1 MTIKEAFE
9 KLTATT
15 AAAMKNP
22 FFVMR
27 KLHDAFADIAD
38 KIEGGGGG
46 STVEVTQ
53 VVSTGTKIATITVDD
68 TPTDLYAPNVS
79 VVQTVT
85 EGTKIGSVAGT
96 DLFAPNPVIPGDD
109 YTGTDTVI
117 GSWFG
122 TKSVHRVV
130 VTLSEDLAFHG
141 QGTDMPTEVTTAI
154 SGCDYVLR
162 CIGLAKNS
170 TLKTSAPISLEYI
183 NSKWTGYSSEDWTI
197 DSFVLDYVK

>member
-9 KLTATT
+9 KLTSVC
-15 AAAMKNP
+15 AAGMKNP

-46 STVEVTQ
+46 GSTVEVTQ
-53 VVSTGTKIATITVDD
+53 IVSTGTKIATITVDD

-96 DLFAPNPVIPGDD
+96 DLYAPADAGDV
-109 YTGTDTVI
+109 YSITDTVI
-117 GSWFG
+117 GTWNG
-122 TKSVHRVV
+122 NKNVHRVIV
-130 VTLSEDLAFHG
+130 NLSESLSFHG
-141 QGTDMPTEVTTAI
+141 QGTDLPAAVASAI
-154 SGCDYVLR
+154 SGCDFVLE
-162 CIGLAKNS
+162 CVGIANN
-170 TLKTSAPISLEYI
+170 TCAYISAEYM

-197 DSFVLDYVK
+197 DSFVMIYVK